1 MNAPKKVTWII
12 ALILTIISL
21 AAMFFGT
28 ALGLD
33 QVPVVK
39 VIIPYIQKY
48 GCAVSS
54 VLLLLATLLKGL

>member
-12 ALILTIISL
+12 ALILTVLSL
-21 AAMFFGT
+21 FAGFFGT
-28 ALGLD
+28 KLGFNSI
-33 QVPVVK
+33 PVVK
-39 VIIPYIQKY
+39 VIYPYIAQY